1 LHGKAPSERGFH
13 ANSPGLKEVYAL
25 SMDESQIRTRVRELR
40 VEVDAI
46 KRDNAEFLIS
56 PRNQSAKQAHD
67 NRRMRLEQIT
77 QELGALAHRNL
88 Q

>member
-1 LHGKAPSERGFH
+1 
-13 ANSPGLKEVYAL
+13 
-25 SMDESQIRTRVRELR
+25 MDEGQIRERVRELR
-40 VEVDAI
+40 LEVDSI
-46 KRDNAEFLIS
+46 KKDNAAFLAN
-56 PRNQSAKQAHD
+56 PRNQSAKQAND

>member
-1 LHGKAPSERGFH
+1 
-13 ANSPGLKEVYAL
+13 
-25 SMDESQIRTRVRELR
+25 MDEGQIRERVRELR
-40 VEVDAI
+40 VEIDSI
-46 KRDNAEFLIS
+46 KRDNADFMATAS
-56 PRNQSAKQAHD
+56 RNQSAKQAND

>member
-1 LHGKAPSERGFH
+1 
-13 ANSPGLKEVYAL
+13 
-25 SMDESQIRTRVRELR
+25 MDEGQIRERVRELR
-40 VEVDAI
+40 LEVDAI
-46 KRDNAEFLIS
+46 KKDNAAFLAN
-56 PRNQSAKQAHD
+56 PRNQSAKQAND